1 MLKEKRYEEGDIVT
15 LVLTGGQELLGKFV
29 SESGDYFIIKKP
41 LTLMYGQKISF
52 QPNNLASIL
61 IEEIL
66 NIGFTVVFAS
76 FHTSILNK
84 MYRLEPISKQKFQ
97 STSGLSLTH

>member
-52 QPNNLASIL
+52 QP
-61 IEEIL
+61 
-66 NIGFTVVFAS
+66 FTVTGDSENEVVLHADKIVS
-76 FHTSILNK
+76 VLQTNK
-84 MYRLEPISKQKFQ
+84 ETTKAYTAA
-97 STSGLSLTH
+97 TSGIIAPEKKGLIT